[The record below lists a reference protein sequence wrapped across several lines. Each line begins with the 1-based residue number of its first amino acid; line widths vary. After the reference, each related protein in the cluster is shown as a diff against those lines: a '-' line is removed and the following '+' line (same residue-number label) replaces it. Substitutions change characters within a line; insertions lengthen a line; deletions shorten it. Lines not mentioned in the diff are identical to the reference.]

1 MANNANRMN
10 SIMKTLTL
18 VSTIFIPMTLISSI
32 YGMNFDYMPELHLK
46 YGYPILLAGLTGM
59 GLIMYLY
66 MKKKKW
72 F

>member
-1 MANNANRMN
+1 NANRTN

-18 VSTIFIPMTLISSI
+18 ISSIFIPLTFLAGV
-32 YGMNFDYMPELHLK
+32 YGMNFRYMPELEWH
-46 YGYPILLAGLTGM
+46 YGYFVLIGIFMLIAGGM
-59 GLIMYLY
+59 YYY